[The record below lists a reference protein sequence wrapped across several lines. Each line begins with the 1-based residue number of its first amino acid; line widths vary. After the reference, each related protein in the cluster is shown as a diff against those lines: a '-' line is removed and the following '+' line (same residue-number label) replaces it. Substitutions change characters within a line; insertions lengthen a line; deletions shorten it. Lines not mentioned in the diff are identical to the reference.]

1 MERDAVPARG
11 LVARTRAA
19 SATDRPALRP
29 VCEEL
34 TALAPGRVL
43 PFAPGDSRKRGPK
56 LSQEVKA
63 LASAAAERREA
74 SAPEARCGGNVAI
87 AWRAP
92 RPERVATVTP
102 QCVARLLTMRLS
114 ALRLPFFI
122 WRQLLQWRG
131 KARARTRRENEIVR
145 AVIASGAKQSG
156 GGCTDSWIASS
167 LRSSQ

>member
-74 SAPEARCGGNVAI
+74 SAPEARCGGNVAP

-92 RPERVATVTP
+92 RPKHRQTVTSVG
-102 QCVARLLTMRLS
+102 VARLVMRKRLS
-114 ALRLPFFI
+114 ALRPPFIFFGGKAFV
-122 WRQLLQWRG
+122 QWLG
-131 KARARTRRENEIVR
+131 KARAQQKRVARTVKL
-145 AVIASGAKQSG
+145 APFPSP
-156 GGCTDSWIASS
+156 
-167 LRSSQ
+167 